1 MKPKKSLQELTLLN
15 RFLFDET
22 IERPGNLQT
31 MLEIILGEDIVLQCF
46 PQPEK
51 EQQRSPNRRSVRLD
65 VWAQDVTGTVY
76 DAEVQRRNEGNL
88 PKRSRYYL
96 SMIDSDLLKPGTDD
110 FDELNPV
117 IIIFITPFDLF
128 GEERYRY
135 TFSAQCKEVP
145 GIQLEDGATRIFLNT
160 HGTDDEN
167 ISPELKELLDFME
180 HTNDE
185 DHEFR
190 SKRVEQLKKSV
201 REIQKNEEVS
211 MRYLHELEEQTAS
224 RREGREEGREEGL
237 AEGMEKGMEKLLLQ
251 QIERK
256 LKKGQSVDQ
265 IADALEEPPERIQE
279 IMDKIMAE
287 SVL

>member
-1 MKPKKSLQELTLLN
+1 MAEKKTLQELTLLN

-22 IERPGNLQT
+22 IERPGNLQM
-31 MLEIILGEDIVLQCF
+31 MLEIILGEDIALQCF

-65 VWAQDVTGTVY
+65 VWAQDVNGTVY

-110 FDELNPV
+110 FEELNPV
-117 IIIFITPFDLF
+117 IIIFITPFDLL
-128 GEERYRY
+128 GEGRYRY
-135 TFSAQCKEVP
+135 TFSALCREAP
-145 GIQLEDGATRIFLNT
+145 DIPLEDGATRIFLNT

-190 SKRVEQLKKSV
+190 SKRVEQLEKSV
-201 REIQKNEEVS
+201 REIQKDEEVS

-224 RREGREEGREEGL
+224 RREGKTD
-237 AEGMEKGMEKLLLQ
+237 ALLQ
-251 QIERK
+251 
-256 LKKGQSVDQ
+256 SVKNLMETMNLTAEQ
-265 IADALEEPPERIQE
+265 AMDAL
-279 IMDKIMAE
+279 KISNSDRTAIRP
-287 SVL
+287 LL